1 MIRDR
6 GERVGMEIGTVDFR
20 YQVKQVHVPSP
31 KLCGTPGLAQ
41 YGTSGTLFVAPN
53 CVIISFNV

>member
-1 MIRDR
+1 
-6 GERVGMEIGTVDFR
+6 MEIGTVDFR